1 MLLPPPKGSGFPQP
15 KKFMKTYI
23 ELFTAFFKLGAFT
36 FGGGYAML
44 PLLQKEIVENKHW
57 ATEEELMDYFAV
69 GQCTPGIIA
78 VNTATFIGY
87 YKKGILGGIIA
98 TLGIVAPS
106 ILIILI
112 IASVLQNFADIEIVQ
127 HGLAGIRIAV
137 CVLVLNA
144 VLKMAKSGIKDK
156 IGILIFIVAL
166 VLTYFS
172 VLSTV
177 WVVILSGAF
186 GVLIQSLKA
195 KRGVQS

>member
-1 MLLPPPKGSGFPQP
+1 M
-15 KKFMKTYI
+15 
-23 ELFTAFFKLGAFT
+23 
-36 FGGGYAML
+36 
-44 PLLQKEIVENKHW
+44 
-57 ATEEELMDYFAV
+57 
-69 GQCTPGIIA
+69 
-78 VNTATFIGY
+78 
-87 YKKGILGGIIA
+87 
-98 TLGIVAPS
+98 
-106 ILIILI
+106 I

-166 VLTYFS
+166 ILTYFS

>member
-1 MLLPPPKGSGFPQP
+1 
-15 KKFMKTYI
+15 MKTYI
-23 ELFTAFFKLGAFT
+23 ELFTTFFKLGAFT

-87 YKKGILGGIIA
+87 YKKGILGGTIA

-106 ILIILI
+106 IIIILI

-166 VLTYFS
+166 ILTYFS